1 MGTIKQF
8 CIKKIAFLL
17 GNKFSQEMLQRV
29 VTYAN
34 YFMGI
39 GAGANTASSGEVVIL
54 RRLKC
59 TRNTPIVIF
68 DVGANKGQ
76 FLKLALEN
84 SDHLETQIHCFEPS
98 QFAFSI
104 LTKQAFAYKNV
115 ILNNFGLGAKAAQ
128 TELYYDNLGS
138 GLASLTQ
145 RRLDHFGIDHNK
157 HETVSI
163 ETIDDYCIANG
174 IKKIDLL
181 KIDIEGHELDALRGA
196 TKMFQSRSIF
206 AVTFEFGGCNIDT
219 RTFMQD
225 YWYFFKELGM
235 TLSRITS
242 SGYLHRIENYSEAL
256 EQMITTNYIAE
267 FIQYTNKEQ

>member
-1 MGTIKQF
+1 MVTLKQF
-8 CIKKIAFLL
+8 CIIKNAFFL
-17 GNKFSQEMLQRV
+17 GNKFCQEMLQRV

-59 TRNTPIVIF
+59 TGNTPIVIF

-98 QFAFSI
+98 QLAFSI
-104 LTKQAFAYKNV
+104 LSKQAFEYKNV
-115 ILNNFGLGAKAAQ
+115 ILNNIGLGAQTTQ
-128 TELYYDNLGS
+128 TELYYDNIGS

-145 RRLDHFGIDHNK
+145 RRLDHFAIDHSKN
-157 HETVSI
+157 
-163 ETIDDYCIANG
+163 ETIIIDTIDNYYIENN
-174 IKKIDLL
+174 IKKINLL
-181 KIDIEGHELDALRGA
+181 KIDVKEHELDVLRGA

-206 AVTFEFGGCNIDT
+206 VVTFEFGGCNIDT
-219 RTFMQD
+219 RTFIQD

-235 TLSRITS
+235 TLSRITPG
-242 SGYLHRIENYSEAL
+242 GYLHRIDNYSEAL
-256 EQMITTNYIAE
+256 EQMTTSNYIAE
-267 FIQYTNKEQ
+267 FK